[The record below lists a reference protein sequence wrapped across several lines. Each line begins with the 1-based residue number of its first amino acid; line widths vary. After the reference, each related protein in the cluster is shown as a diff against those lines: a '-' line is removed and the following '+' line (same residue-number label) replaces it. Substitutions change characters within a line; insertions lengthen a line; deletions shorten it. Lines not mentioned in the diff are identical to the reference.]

1 MKQLILASQSPR
13 RNALLTQLGYQFSTS
28 SADIDESVQCNEQ
41 AKDYVVRLAKEKAEA
56 IFLALPMEE
65 QAQVVVLGADTSVV
79 VDDMILGKPDNEA
92 DCLATLLRLSNKQH
106 QVLTAIAVIY
116 QESSQEIRQEPS
128 EYQSQNQGQDQ
139 GQNQRQNQSQSK
151 NKQNKVISTL
161 VETQVQFK
169 TLTVGEIKEYWRTG
183 EPCDKAGS
191 YAIQGIGGQFVT
203 TINGSYSAV
212 VGLPLYETV
221 QLLAQAGLPSSLSNA

>member
-13 RNALLTQLGYQFSTS
+13 RKNLLTQLGYQFTTM
-28 SADIDESVQCNEQ
+28 SADIDESVKSNEQ
-41 AKDYVVRLAKEKAEA
+41 PKDYVVRLAKEKANT
-56 IFLALPMEE
+56 IFSALSM
-65 QAQVVVLGADTSVV
+65 QQQSNIIVLGADTSVV
-79 VDDMILGKPDNEA
+79 IDGDILGKPTDEA
-92 DCLATLLRLSNKQH
+92 DCISTLLRLSNKQH
-106 QVLTAIAVIY
+106 QVLTAIAAI
-116 QESSQEIRQEPS
+116 SA
-128 EYQSQNQGQDQ
+128 DQ
-139 GQNQRQNQSQSK
+139 
-151 NKQNKVISTL
+151 VISTL

-169 TLTVGEIKEYWRTG
+169 SITIEEIKEYWRTE

-221 QLLAQAGLPSSLSNA
+221 QLLAQVGLPSSLSKA

>member
-13 RNALLTQLGYQFSTS
+13 RKNLLAQLGYQFTTM
-28 SADIDESVQCNEQ
+28 SADIDESVQSNEQ
-41 AKDYVVRLAKEKAEA
+41 PKDYVVRLAKEKAIT
-56 IFLALPMEE
+56 IFSAPSM
-65 QAQVVVLGADTSVV
+65 QHSMQQQSNIIVLGADTSVV
-79 VDDMILGKPDNEA
+79 IDGDILGKPTDEA
-92 DCLATLLRLSNKQH
+92 DCISTLLRLSNKQH
-106 QVLTAIAVIY
+106 QVLTAIAAI
-116 QESSQEIRQEPS
+116 SA
-128 EYQSQNQGQDQ
+128 DQ
-139 GQNQRQNQSQSK
+139 
-151 NKQNKVISTL
+151 VISTL

-169 TLTVGEIKEYWRTG
+169 SITIEEIKEYWRTE

-221 QLLAQAGLPSSLSNA
+221 QLLAQVGLPSSLSKA

>member
-13 RNALLTQLGYQFSTS
+13 RKELLSQLGYQFITLA
-28 SADIDESVQCNEQ
+28 ADIDETVQVNED
-41 AKDYVVRLAKEKAEA
+41 AYDYVTRLANEKAQA
-56 IFLALPMEE
+56 IFATLPYER
-65 QAQVVVLGADTSVV
+65 QVDSIVIGSDTSVV
-79 VDDMILGKPDNEA
+79 IENEILGKPADEA
-92 DCLATLLRLSNKQH
+92 ECIAMLQRLENKQH
-106 QVLTAIAVIY
+106 QVLTAVAVI
-116 QESSQEIRQEPS
+116 SH
-128 EYQSQNQGQDQ
+128 NQQCET
-139 GQNQRQNQSQSK
+139 
-151 NKQNKVISTL
+151 IATL

-169 TLTVGEIKEYWRTG
+169 PLSLGEIKRYWSTG

-221 QLLAQAGLPSSLSNA
+221 ELLNQAGLPSSLSQL

>member
-13 RNALLTQLGYQFSTS
+13 RKELLSQLGYQFITLA
-28 SADIDESVQCNEQ
+28 ADIDETVKRDED
-41 AKDYVVRLAKEKAEA
+41 AHAYVRRLAKEKAQA
-56 IFLALPMEE
+56 IFSTLPLEKKISSI
-65 QAQVVVLGADTSVV
+65 VIGSDTSVV
-79 VDDMILGKPDNEA
+79 IDNEILGKPADEA
-92 DCLATLLRLSNKQH
+92 ECIAMLLRLESKQH
-106 QVLTAIAVIY
+106 QVLTAVAVI
-116 QESSQEIRQEPS
+116 SH
-128 EYQSQNQGQDQ
+128 DQ
-139 GQNQRQNQSQSK
+139 QSK
-151 NKQNKVISTL
+151 TMTRV

-169 TLTVGEIKEYWRTG
+169 PLSLDEIKRYWSTG

-221 QLLAQAGLPSSLSNA
+221 ELLNQAGLPSSLSKPQIKD